1 LCCCPPREAPP
12 PPFFPRP
19 RPDAHTPLDTK
30 QKNKKNL
37 LPHHTKNKTT
47 NRAREYNP
55 NANIPDKPKA
65 KAKKK
70 RKGPNAAAAFAAR
83 FSRNPAAALTADLED
98 EDEEEGEGRST
109 DIKVVAKDT
118 GVRFADIAG
127 MQGLVAEMRVLVKC
141 LLGDPQ
147 YKRVGAKAPRV
158 RVPFSSFFLPLLF
171 SLGAAARFLLPPV
184 TTPPCSCD
192 QKNTPPQ
199 KKQPQ
204 PPPPNRTTQ
213 QKKKPT
219 HITTQGIIFQG
230 PPGTGK
236 TYLAR
241 AIAGEAGVPFLSAVG
256 SEFIEMYSGV
266 AAARVSALYRAA
278 HSKAPC
284 IVFIDEID
292 AIGRSRS
299 ALGGDPGSQEREQA
313 LLTMLVQMDGI
324 HDRPGDVLTIGAT
337 NLVAELDQALLRPG
351 RFEVVYEI
359 PAPDPRARAEIL
371 RYHARAKQVDP
382 ALLRGPGAGA
392 AGDDLEGSGLMVV
405 AEATGGWSAA
415 SLANLLNEAAIVTV
429 RRDEPC
435 VTLPLLMEL
444 VELQEWGPPTR
455 RIPQTPAKRRLA
467 HLTAAKAVA
476 YALTPA
482 IEAIDYVTLW
492 SRKRGVGP
500 LVAFVESERNN
511 LDAAWG
517 PERVELLEWAQR
529 GFKTNAAAFPAGPER
544 LGELAHVASLLVP
557 LYAPRI
563 FEMAEYGSDG
573 ASLATAA
580 ALGDCFDLA
589 YYCARNSQAHP
600 RYRRMP
606 PLHTYMRLGIDG
618 EGQEQRDLLALR
630 LDEELG

>member
-1 LCCCPPREAPP
+1 
-12 PPFFPRP
+12 
-19 RPDAHTPLDTK
+19 
-30 QKNKKNL
+30 
-37 LPHHTKNKTT
+37 
-47 NRAREYNP
+47 
-55 NANIPDKPKA
+55 
-65 KAKKK
+65 
-70 RKGPNAAAAFAAR
+70 
-83 FSRNPAAALTADLED
+83 
-98 EDEEEGEGRST
+98 
-109 DIKVVAKDT
+109 
-118 GVRFADIAG
+118 
-127 MQGLVAEMRVLVKC
+127 
-141 LLGDPQ
+141 
-147 YKRVGAKAPRV
+147 
-158 RVPFSSFFLPLLF
+158 
-171 SLGAAARFLLPPV
+171 
-184 TTPPCSCD
+184 
-192 QKNTPPQ
+192 
-199 KKQPQ
+199 
-204 PPPPNRTTQ
+204 
-213 QKKKPT
+213 
-219 HITTQGIIFQG
+219 
-230 PPGTGK
+230 
-236 TYLAR
+236 
-241 AIAGEAGVPFLSAVG
+241 VG

-278 HSKAPC
+278 HNKAPC
-284 IVFIDEID
+284 IVFIDEMD

-351 RFEVVYEI
+351 RFEIVYEI

-371 RYHARAKQVDP
+371 RYHARTKQVDP
-382 ALLRGPGAGA
+382 ALLKGAAGA
-392 AGDDLEGSGLMVV
+392 AAEAAASTSSSSAAVDDLEGSGLMVV

-435 VTLPLLMEL
+435 ITLPLLMEL

-455 RIPQTPAKRRLA
+455 RIPATPAKRRLA

-500 LVAFVESERNN
+500 LVEFIESEKNN
-511 LDAAWG
+511 IDEDWG
-517 PERVELLEWAQR
+517 PEMVDLLEWNQR
-529 GFKTNAAAFPAGPER
+529 GFKTNAASVPAGPER
-544 LGELAHVASLLVP
+544 LNEFMHIASLLIP

-563 FEMAEYGSDG
+563 FELWEYGPDG
-573 ASLATAA
+573 ASLATSAP
-580 ALGDCFDLA
+580 LGDAFDLA

-606 PLHTYMRLGIDG
+606 PFHTYMRFGVDSA
-618 EGQEQRDLLALR
+618 GQDQRDPLSLR

>member
-1 LCCCPPREAPP
+1 MPCIVLPPRSRPLTSAAIPP
-12 PPFFPRP
+12 PRSKNT
-19 RPDAHTPLDTK
+19 RDAVRQPTK
-30 QKNKKNL
+30 TQKNHVKK
-37 LPHHTKNKTT
+37 
-47 NRAREYNP
+47 
-55 NANIPDKPKA
+55 
-65 KAKKK
+65 
-70 RKGPNAAAAFAAR
+70 
-83 FSRNPAAALTADLED
+83 
-98 EDEEEGEGRST
+98 
-109 DIKVVAKDT
+109 
-118 GVRFADIAG
+118 
-127 MQGLVAEMRVLVKC
+127 
-141 LLGDPQ
+141 
-147 YKRVGAKAPRV
+147 
-158 RVPFSSFFLPLLF
+158 
-171 SLGAAARFLLPPV
+171 
-184 TTPPCSCD
+184 
-192 QKNTPPQ
+192 
-199 KKQPQ
+199 
-204 PPPPNRTTQ
+204 
-213 QKKKPT
+213 
-219 HITTQGIIFQG
+219 QGIIFQG

-278 HSKAPC
+278 HKKAPC

-351 RFEVVYEI
+351 RFEIVYEI

-371 RYHARAKQVDP
+371 RYHARTKQVDP
-382 ALLRGPGAGA
+382 ALLAGWEDGGAQG
-392 AGDDLEGSGLMVV
+392 GGGGGSGWGGGGGTVPDGGLMVV

-429 RRDEPC
+429 RRDAPC
-435 VTLPLLMEL
+435 ITLPLLMEL

-455 RIPQTPAKRRLA
+455 RIPQTAAKRRLA

-476 YALTPA
+476 FALTPG
-482 IEAIDYVTLW
+482 IEAVDYVTMY

-500 LVAFVESERNN
+500 YVQFIESERNN
-511 LDAAWG
+511 VDVDWS
-517 PERVELLEWAQR
+517 PEKMDLLEWDVR
-529 GFKTNAAAFPAGPER
+529 GFKTNAAAFEAGPER
-544 LGELAHVASLLVP
+544 LGELLHVASLLLP

-563 FEMAEYGSDG
+563 FEMWEYGRDG
-573 ASLATAA
+573 ASLASAA
-580 ALGDCFDLA
+580 GLGDAFDLA
-589 YYCARNSQAHP
+589 YYCARQSSAHP

-606 PLHTYMRLGIDG
+606 PFHTHMRLGMDPAG
-618 EGQEQRDLLALR
+618 EEQRDTLSLR